1 MRERFKRNMIASG
14 SNYHVSKKSYILYLR
29 ALHEKNTQFLKE
41 IAECKQV
48 KTDSLVTFERD
59 LVRSIRN
66 FKSLKKNEK
75 DSNINNPFA

>member
-29 ALHEKNTQFLKE
+29 AVHEKNTQFLKE

-48 KTDSLVTFERD
+48 KTDNLVAFEMD
-59 LVRSIRN
+59 LARSIRN

-75 DSNINNPFA
+75 NNNINNPFA

>member
-1 MRERFKRNMIASG
+1 MRKRFKRNMIASG

-29 ALHEKNTQFLKE
+29 AVHEKNTQFLKE

-48 KTDSLVTFERD
+48 KTDNLVAFEMD

-75 DSNINNPFA
+75 NNNINNPFA

>member
-1 MRERFKRNMIASG
+1 MIASG

-48 KTDSLVTFERD
+48 KTDNLVAFELD

-66 FKSLKKNEK
+66 FKAFKRNEK
-75 DSNINNPFA
+75 NSNSNNPFA

>member
-1 MRERFKRNMIASG
+1 MIASG

-48 KTDSLVTFERD
+48 KTDNLVAFEMD

-66 FKSLKKNEK
+66 FKSFKRNEK
-75 DSNINNPFA
+75 NSNSNNPFA

>member
-1 MRERFKRNMIASG
+1 MIASG

-29 ALHEKNTQFLKE
+29 AVHEKNTQFLKE
-41 IAECKQV
+41 IAECI
-48 KTDSLVTFERD
+48 KTDNLVAFEMD

-75 DSNINNPFA
+75 NNNINNPFA

>member
-1 MRERFKRNMIASG
+1 MIASG

>member
-1 MRERFKRNMIASG
+1 MRERFRRSMIASG

-29 ALHEKNTQFLKE
+29 AVHEKNTQFLKE

-48 KTDSLVTFERD
+48 KTDNLVAFEMD

-66 FKSLKKNEK
+66 FKSFKKNEK
-75 DSNINNPFA
+75 NNNINNPFA

>member
-1 MRERFKRNMIASG
+1 MIASG

-48 KTDSLVTFERD
+48 KTDNLVAFEMD
-59 LVRSIRN
+59 LVQSIRN
-66 FKSLKKNEK
+66 FKAFKRNEK
-75 DSNINNPFA
+75 NSNSNNPFA

>member
-1 MRERFKRNMIASG
+1 MIASG

-29 ALHEKNTQFLKE
+29 AVHEKNTQFLKE

-48 KTDSLVTFERD
+48 KTDNLVAFEMG

-75 DSNINNPFA
+75 NNNINNPFA

>member
-1 MRERFKRNMIASG
+1 MIASG

-48 KTDSLVTFERD
+48 KTDNLVAFEMG

-66 FKSLKKNEK
+66 FKALKKNEK
-75 DSNINNPFA
+75 NNNINNPFA

>member
-29 ALHEKNTQFLKE
+29 AVHEKNTQFLKE

-48 KTDSLVTFERD
+48 KTDNLVAFEMG

-75 DSNINNPFA
+75 NNNINNPFA

>member
-1 MRERFKRNMIASG
+1 MRKRFKRNMIASG
-14 SNYHVSKKSYILYLR
+14 SNYHVSRKSYILYLR

-48 KTDSLVTFERD
+48 ETDNLVAFEMD

-66 FKSLKKNEK
+66 FKAFKKNEK
-75 DSNINNPFA
+75 NSNSDNPFA

>member
-1 MRERFKRNMIASG
+1 MIASG

-48 KTDSLVTFERD
+48 KTDSLVAFEMD

-66 FKSLKKNEK
+66 FRSFKRNEK
-75 DSNINNPFA
+75 NSNSNNPFA

>member
-14 SNYHVSKKSYILYLR
+14 RNYHVSKKSYILYLR
-29 ALHEKNTQFLKE
+29 AVHEKNTQFLKE

-48 KTDSLVTFERD
+48 KTDNLVAFEMG

-66 FKSLKKNEK
+66 FKSFKRNEK
-75 DSNINNPFA
+75 NSNSNNPFA

>member
-1 MRERFKRNMIASG
+1 MIASG

-48 KTDSLVTFERD
+48 KTDNLVAFELD
-59 LVRSIRN
+59 LVQSIRD
-66 FKSLKKNEK
+66 FKAFKRNEK
-75 DSNINNPFA
+75 NSNRNNPFA

>member
-14 SNYHVSKKSYILYLR
+14 SNYHVSRKSYILYLR

-48 KTDSLVTFERD
+48 KTDNLVAFEMD
-59 LVRSIRN
+59 LVQSIRN
-66 FKSLKKNEK
+66 FKAFKKNEK
-75 DSNINNPFA
+75 NSNSNNPFA

>member
-14 SNYHVSKKSYILYLR
+14 RNYHVSRKSYILYLR
-29 ALHEKNTQFLKE
+29 AVHEKNTQFLKE

-48 KTDSLVTFERD
+48 KTDSLVTFEMD

-66 FKSLKKNEK
+66 FRSFKRNEK
-75 DSNINNPFA
+75 NSNSNNPFA

>member
-1 MRERFKRNMIASG
+1 MRKRFKRNMIASG

-48 KTDSLVTFERD
+48 KTDSLVAFEMD

-66 FKSLKKNEK
+66 FKAFKINEK
-75 DSNINNPFA
+75 NSNSNNPFA

>member
-29 ALHEKNTQFLKE
+29 AVHEKNTQFLKE

-48 KTDSLVTFERD
+48 KTDNLVAFEMD
-59 LVRSIRN
+59 LVRSIWN

-75 DSNINNPFA
+75 NNNINNPFA

>member
-1 MRERFKRNMIASG
+1 MIASG

-29 ALHEKNTQFLKE
+29 AIHEKNTQFLKE

-48 KTDSLVTFERD
+48 KTDNLVAFEMD

-75 DSNINNPFA
+75 NNNINNPFA

>member
-1 MRERFKRNMIASG
+1 MIASG

-48 KTDSLVTFERD
+48 KTDSLVAFEMD

-66 FKSLKKNEK
+66 FKAFKINEK
-75 DSNINNPFA
+75 NSNSNNPFA